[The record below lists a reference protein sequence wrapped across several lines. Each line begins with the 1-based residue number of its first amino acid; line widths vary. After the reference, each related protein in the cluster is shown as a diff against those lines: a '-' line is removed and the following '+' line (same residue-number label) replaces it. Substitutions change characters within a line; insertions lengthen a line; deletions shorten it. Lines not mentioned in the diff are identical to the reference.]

1 MYLSI
6 IILPFLG
13 SLISGFLGRKIG
25 VKGSQ
30 LISCLCLFL
39 SAVLSTFAFYEVG
52 LCASPVS
59 INLGNWIDSEI
70 MQVTWEFL
78 FDQLS
83 VVFCIMITYITFLIL
98 VYTVYYMEGQPHI
111 QRFFSY
117 LSAFAGFM
125 LILVT
130 GGNYFVL
137 FVGWEGIG
145 IVSYLLISYFYTR
158 IQATKAALLALTM
171 NRLGDM
177 GLSIGFFAL
186 FALFGTID
194 YSTIFSLAP
203 YLNENAITIVAL
215 LLFSGAMAKSA
226 QIPLSTWLPGSMEAP
241 TPVSALLHAATLVTA
256 GIFLLLRSSPILSY
270 SSDAL
275 LVITLIGSITAF
287 VAGTTALVQNDL
299 KRIIAFS
306 TISQLGYMM
315 VAIGLA
321 QWNIAL
327 LHTVLHAFFKALL
340 FLSAGVIIHSLND
353 EQDIRKMGGLIQFM
367 PFTYAVMLIGT
378 IALLGLPWLS
388 GFYSKDL
395 ILELAYGNYQF
406 SSLLAF
412 ILGTLTAFLTAFYSV
427 RLINLVY
434 LTMPNAKKNSYLN
447 IHSENLIVIVPLS
460 ILALFAIFLG
470 FVASDV
476 VGVGT
481 DFFGNSLFYHPSQLH
496 IIEAE
501 FSLPLYI
508 KLMPTVL
515 SLLGACLAIYLY
527 HFGHYYLSSLTL
539 PTSLACFGKGNIS
552 SVELPSFAFLKESK
566 QFASYEAAAPQEKGS
581 FLLEHQKFN
590 TISAS
595 NSTNL
600 NRKSGA
606 YEVPLVRGTL
616 QAVSFTTFAQMQII
630 NSYTFF
636 NGKYLLDNLY
646 NNYLISGGLKLGY
659 IISKL
664 LDKGIIELIGPF
676 GLTEGSYSASYN
688 LSKLDTGVIT
698 TYALY
703 ITLGLIS
710 ILFILFSPILFIG
723 ETHGAMDIQS
733 LGVLESDTLRETLS
747 SVNDSFNF
755 KEKGK
760 EVLTWST
767 NSHFTLGI
775 KLLIL
780 SIFTTFF
787 ILSI

>member
-13 SLISGFLGRKIG
+13 SIFSGFLGRKVGI
-25 VKGSQ
+25 KGSQ
-30 LISCLCLFL
+30 LISCTCLLF
-39 SAVLSTFAFYEVG
+39 SAILSTFALYEVG
-52 LCASPVS
+52 FCATPVS
-59 INLGNWIDSEI
+59 INLGSWIDSEI
-70 MQVTWEFL
+70 MQVSWEFL

-98 VYTVYYMEGQPHI
+98 VYTIYYMEGQPHV

-125 LILVT
+125 LVLVT

-145 IVSYLLISYFYTR
+145 IVSYLLISYFYSR

-186 FALFGTID
+186 FALFGTIE
-194 YSTIFSLAP
+194 YSTVFSVSP
-203 YLNENAITIVAL
+203 YFNENAITIISL

-226 QIPLSTWLPGSMEAP
+226 QVPLSTWLPGSMEAP

-275 LVITLIGSITAF
+275 LIITLVGSITAF

-315 VAIGLA
+315 IAIGLA

-353 EQDIRKMGGLIQFM
+353 EQDVRKMGGLIQFM
-367 PFTYAVMLIGT
+367 PFTYTVMLIGT

-406 SSLLAF
+406 SSLFAF
-412 ILGTLTAFLTAFYSV
+412 ILGTITAFLTAFYST

-434 LTMPNAKKNSYLN
+434 LTVPNANKKKYLN
-447 IHSENLIVIVPLS
+447 IHAENSIVIIPLS

-470 FVASDV
+470 FVASDFV
-476 VGVGT
+476 AMAS
-481 DFFGNSLFYHPSQLH
+481 DFFGSSLFYHPSQIH

-501 FSLPLYI
+501 FSLPLYV
-508 KLMPTVL
+508 KLMPTIL
-515 SLLGACLAIYLY
+515 SILGATIAIFLY
-527 HFGHYYLSSLTL
+527 HYGNRFLTDWTLPYLVSNSSLPL
-539 PTSLACFGKGNIS
+539 PLGKGTNS
-552 SVELPSFAFLKESK
+552 L
-566 QFASYEAAAPQEKGS
+566 
-581 FLLEHQKFN
+581 FN
-590 TISAS
+590 
-595 NSTNL
+595 L
-600 NRKSGA
+600 
-606 YEVPLVRGTL
+606 
-616 QAVSFTTFAQMQII
+616 SFTNTNTKTTSQALWGGSII
-630 NSYTFF
+630 ISTYTFL
-636 NGKYLLDNLY
+636 NAKYFLDIIY

-659 IISKL
+659 TVSKI

-676 GLTEGSYSASYN
+676 GLTEGSYATSNN

-710 ILFILFSPILFIG
+710 ILFILFTSPFG
-723 ETHGAMDIQS
+723 T
-733 LGVLESDTLRETLS
+733 
-747 SVNDSFNF
+747 
-755 KEKGK
+755 
-760 EVLTWST
+760 
-767 NSHFTLGI
+767 
-775 KLLIL
+775 
-780 SIFTTFF
+780 
-787 ILSI
+787 